1 LNSRSRF
8 LAPQVD
14 SLVDSLRA
22 TLARDPRYVLVPAD
36 SVREVLAKTRTISR
50 IADSMHVDLFASVA
64 ASVLPD
70 TSVIWQVTSR
80 DLGAY
85 SAYATRAITVRGERP
100 NPLKG
105 IDSLVLGTTRLL
117 REQDRAP
124 RRQPNRDSRPQ

>member
-1 LNSRSRF
+1 
-8 LAPQVD
+8 
-14 SLVDSLRA
+14 
-22 TLARDPRYVLVPAD
+22 
-36 SVREVLAKTRTISR
+36 
-50 IADSMHVDLFASVA
+50 MHVDLFASVA

-80 DLGAY
+80 DLGAH
-85 SAYATRAITVRGERP
+85 SSYATRAITMRGERP
-100 NPLKG
+100 NLLQG